1 MSSSQPFPSLP
12 DRAPY
17 LAADELIDG
26 DAQGVRAL
34 AGDLRAR
41 HPQDEEFARA
51 AFEWVRDNVAH
62 SFDAGDPR
70 VTLAASE
77 VLRERVGLCYAKSVL
92 VAALLRSEGIPAGLC
107 YQRVGNTEDGFFLHG
122 LVAVHLRSAWHRQ
135 DPRGNRPG
143 IDAQFSI
150 TGERLAY
157 DIDES
162 TGQRDYPDIYATVAP
177 EVVAALSGASD
188 VLTARLPS
196 DISDADRGTAPADAA
211 AAG

>member
-1 MSSSQPFPSLP
+1 MPSP
-12 DRAPY
+12 SFRSHSDPAAY
-17 LAADELIDG
+17 LAADDLIEADHP
-26 DAQGVRAL
+26 DVRAL

-41 HPQDEEFARA
+41 HGQDEEFARA
-51 AFEWVRDNVAH
+51 AFDWVRDNVAH

-107 YQRVGNTEDGFFLHG
+107 YQRVGSSEDGFFLHG
-122 LVAVHLRSAWHRQ
+122 LVAVHLGSAWHRQ

-143 IDAQFSI
+143 IDARFSI

-162 TGQRDYPDIYATVAP
+162 AGQRDYPEIYASVVP

-188 VLTARLPS
+188 VLTARLPTGLS
-196 DISDADRGTAPADAA
+196 GVDPGTAPAGAA
-211 AAG
+211 APG